1 MDHASLQAM
10 LRKQFPDL
18 REEALLR
25 EILKEGTYR
34 KVSAGDRIMDY
45 GSPIKSI
52 PLLLSG
58 SVRVA
63 RQGEDEREIFL
74 YYLLPGETCAVSLSC
89 CMARET
95 SQVRAVA
102 EEDTSMLMVPSIKM
116 DEWMLQYVSWK
127 NLVIN
132 TYRRRFEEMLLT
144 IDNIAFRSM
153 DQRLWQYLLDTS
165 SALNSRTIQTTHQEI
180 AYALNSTR
188 EVISRLLK
196 QLEKQGKIQL
206 GRNKITLTH

>member
-1 MDHASLQAM
+1 MNPMSLQSM
-10 LRKQFPDL
+10 LRQQFPDL
-18 REEALLR
+18 REEALIR
-25 EILKEGTYR
+25 EILQVGTYR
-34 KVSAGDRIMDY
+34 ELSAGDHIMDY

-63 RQGEDEREIFL
+63 RQGEDTREIFL

-89 CMARET
+89 CMAQET

-102 EEDTSMLMVPSIKM
+102 EEDTSMIMVPSIKM
-116 DEWMLQYVSWK
+116 DEWMLQYASWK

-165 SALNSRTIQTTHQEI
+165 SALNSRTITTTHQEI

-196 QLEKQGKIQL
+196 QLEKHGKIQL

>member
-34 KVSAGDRIMDY
+34 KVSSGDRIMDY

-89 CMARET
+89 CMALET
-95 SQVRAVA
+95 SQVRS
-102 EEDTSMLMVPSIKM
+102 EEHV
-116 DEWMLQYVSWK
+116 
-127 NLVIN
+127 
-132 TYRRRFEEMLLT
+132 
-144 IDNIAFRSM
+144 
-153 DQRLWQYLLDTS
+153 
-165 SALNSRTIQTTHQEI
+165 
-180 AYALNSTR
+180 
-188 EVISRLLK
+188 
-196 QLEKQGKIQL
+196 
-206 GRNKITLTH
+206 

>member
-1 MDHASLQAM
+1 MDTISIQSM
-10 LRKQFPDL
+10 LRQQFPDL
-18 REEALLR
+18 RDESLLR
-25 EILKEGTYR
+25 AILQAGTYR
-34 KVSAGDRIMDY
+34 QVNTGERVIDF

-58 SVRVA
+58 SVRVV
-63 RQGEDEREIFL
+63 RLGEDEREIFL

-89 CMARET
+89 CMAQET

-102 EEDTSMLMVPSIKM
+102 EEDTSMIMVPSIKM

-132 TYRRRFEEMLLT
+132 TYRRRFDEMLLT

-165 SALNSRTIQTTHQEI
+165 SARNSHTIATTHQEI

-196 QLEKQGKIQL
+196 QLEKKGKIQL